1 MGFTFFLRNK
11 LDGLLDEFEKYFLYF
26 KRRFI
31 YKPLCEGEQ
40 SAEEKLYVIISRK
53 WSTYLYI

>member
-53 WSTYLYI
+53 